1 MRKLKDKQDNPEI
14 IYIANRG
21 ERIFLSLHGEI
32 LEEYRETNK
41 SSYSSEER
49 RGQGRWG
56 IEAEVS
62 LPKA

>member
-21 ERIFLSLHGEI
+21 ERIFLSLQGEI

-41 SSYSSEER
+41 SSYSSGER
-49 RGQGRWG
+49 RGQGRSG